1 MVTIEQLRERVEK
14 ARRHVII
21 ELPMA
26 QGSAVKMG
34 IFFSNNFPTAATN
47 GKQIGFNPPFV
58 ASISDEELEF
68 VVVHEWGHKMLRH
81 FARAMKIRA
90 AFKGEWTPFHEAL
103 LNEAADEEDN
113 YLIEQ
118 SRFKILDGS
127 CRDKRFDG
135 MAMEEIFQILLHE
148 REQPLKP
155 DGEPGEEEQ
164 SEDGEVGGE
173 QQDEQGGDCHDEGD
187 SEEQQGDQS
196 DEGGDPSEDQKEDGK
211 KDSQESEDAGED
223 EGEGSTEK
231 GDDSKDESQ
240 PDSPGDSKKFGQ
252 DGLDDSASLSSED
265 IDNYKTPD
273 VKDWGKLHDGDDPT
287 QSDIYDEEAES
298 KIEQS
303 NDISVA
309 KLSGKLPE
317 NIERILKDI
326 NEQSKVDWI
335 AEMAEFVSDA
345 CGDDS
350 DLSWRKPHKTY
361 ATMDVYAPSLV
372 PEGLGEVAV
381 LIDSSGSMD
390 QKMYE
395 LGAGEAVHLINQ
407 AAPAVTHVVEFTTE
421 VIATA
426 TYEDGIEIDT
436 MPDRQ
441 SWGGTD
447 VRVGFDW
454 VQRNAPGTTA
464 IIVMSDMEFFKWP
477 EDTGV
482 PVLWVKIPPSE
493 DNSWF
498 FGKPTFGKMI
508 TVR

>member
-1 MVTIEQLRERVEK
+1 MITIEQLRERVEK

-21 ELPMA
+21 DLPLA
-26 QGSAVKMG
+26 QSSAVKMG

-58 ASISDEELEF
+58 ASINEEELEF
-68 VVVHEWGHKMLRH
+68 VVAHEWGHKMLRH
-81 FARAMKIRA
+81 FARGMKVRK
-90 AFKGEWTPFHEAL
+90 AFKGEWTAFHEEL

-113 YLIEQ
+113 YLLDQ
-118 SRFKILDGS
+118 AGFKILAGS

-148 REQPLKP
+148 RQQPLKP
-155 DGEPGEEEQ
+155 DSEPGEGEQ
-164 SEDGEVGGE
+164 DEGE
-173 QQDEQGGDCHDEGD
+173 QQEEQGGDCHDEMGD
-187 SEEQQGDQS
+187 SSEEQKTDGADQS
-196 DEGGDPSEDQKEDGK
+196 E
-211 KDSQESEDAGED
+211 ESEGED
-223 EGEGSTEK
+223 ENQEEGDGSSDAGDEK
-231 GDDSKDESQ
+231 PEGNKSDSNR
-240 PDSPGDSKKFGQ
+240 FGQ
-252 DGLDDSASLSSED
+252 DGLDDSVSLSNED
-265 IDNYKTPD
+265 IENYKTPE
-273 VKDWGKLHDGDDPT
+273 VKDWGKLHDGDDPKE
-287 QSDIYDEEAES
+287 SDIHDEETES

-317 NIERILKDI
+317 NVERILKDI

-372 PEGLGEVAV
+372 PEGVGEVTV
-381 LIDSSGSMD
+381 LIDSSGSMN

-395 LGAGEAVHLINQ
+395 LAAGEAVHLINQ
-407 AAPAVTHVVEFTTE
+407 AAPAITHVVEFTTE

-426 TYEDGIEIDT
+426 SYEDGIEIDT
-436 MPDRQ
+436 MPDRR

-454 VQRNAPGTTA
+454 VQQNAPGTTA
-464 IIVMSDMEFFKWP
+464 IIVMSDMEFFEWP

-482 PVLWVKIPPSE
+482 PVLWVKIPPRE
-493 DNSWF
+493 DNSWY
-498 FGKPTFGKMI
+498 FGKPSFGKMI

>member
-1 MVTIEQLRERVEK
+1 MVTIEQLRERAEK

-26 QGSAVKMG
+26 QSSAVKMG

-58 ASISDEELEF
+58 ASINEEELEF
-68 VVVHEWGHKMLRH
+68 VVAHEWGHKMLRH
-81 FARAMKIRA
+81 FSRGMKIRE
-90 AFKGEWTPFHEAL
+90 AFKGEWTPFHEEL

-113 YLIEQ
+113 YLLDQ
-118 SRFKILDGS
+118 AGFKIIEGS

-164 SEDGEVGGE
+164 SEGGEVGGE
-173 QQDEQGGDCHDEGD
+173 QQDEQGGNCHDEGGD
-187 SEEQQGDQS
+187 SSEE
-196 DEGGDPSEDQKEDGK
+196 KKADGEE
-211 KDSQESEDAGED
+211 DSQEPEDAGED
-223 EGEGSTEK
+223 EGEGSPEH
-231 GDDSKDESQ
+231 GDESKDESKS
-240 PDSPGDSKKFGQ
+240 DSPDDGSKFGA

-265 IDNYKTPD
+265 LDNYKTPD

-287 QSDIYDEEAES
+287 KSDIHDEETES

-309 KLSGKLPE
+309 KLSGKMPE

-372 PEGLGEVAV
+372 PEGVGEVTV
-381 LIDSSGSMD
+381 LIDSSGSMN

-407 AAPAVTHVVEFTTE
+407 AAPAITHVVEFTTE

-436 MPDRQ
+436 VPDRR

-447 VRVGFDW
+447 VLVGFDW
-454 VQRNAPGTTA
+454 VQENAPGTTA

-482 PVLWVKIPPSE
+482 PVLWVKIPPSQ
-493 DNSWF
+493 DNSWY